1 MWGAQEKSEGAHQK
15 NSAGASRR
23 HCAPHLQ
30 IASDTTGQIYGDR
43 FRGVESAW
51 TVRICHFCLFLSVA
65 VNPGLR
71 CPATCESGWIFWS
84 NNNNSP
90 DVHYSD

>member
-30 IASDTTGQIYGDR
+30 IASDANATYQLAEIDIWT
-43 FRGVESAW
+43 FRHTNVFSA
-51 TVRICHFCLFLSVA
+51 L
-65 VNPGLR
+65 GR
-71 CPATCESGWIFWS
+71 CGPTLVVSAKA
-84 NNNNSP
+84 
-90 DVHYSD
+90 